1 MRVGQPLSLSF
12 LWQFM
17 NEKVSFSGFT
27 FSVGC
32 GDYMLELFYAGFTIF
47 VILGWISFCI
57 NHNYLCKEKKT
68 KQQKELTGFLVFT
81 LSVQMVLY

>member
-1 MRVGQPLSLSF
+1 
-12 LWQFM
+12 
-17 NEKVSFSGFT
+17 
-27 FSVGC
+27 
-32 GDYMLELFYAGFTIF
+32 MLELFYAGFTIF